1 MRESKAD
8 KLKIKALAEKYEI
21 TPAEVRLII
30 RSQFEFV
37 RVKCKELEFADNL
50 SREEFDAM
58 KTNFTFPAL
67 GKLYASHFLY
77 NKIQENKKK
86 NKN

>member
-8 KLKIKALAEKYEI
+8 LLKLRELADKYDL
-21 TPAEVRLII
+21 TVDEVRNIV

-37 RVKCKELEFADNL
+37 RVINNNLNIPDGL
-50 SREEFDAM
+50 SREEFKEL

-67 GKLYASHFLY
+67 GKLYASYFLY

-86 NKN
+86 K

>member
-8 KLKIKALAEKYEI
+8 RLKIKELAEKYKI
-21 TPAEVRLII
+21 TPAEVRLIV

-37 RVKCKELEFADNL
+37 RVKTKELNFIDNL
-50 SREEFDAM
+50 SKDMFNSM